1 MESSQSHDGPERE
14 EANEYFYNSEVLLR
28 NVEEATPG
36 DLMPPPMLMA
46 PITPSLAL
54 GTYITNI
61 YPFITMDEF

>member
-1 MESSQSHDGPERE
+1 
-14 EANEYFYNSEVLLR
+14 VLLR

-36 DLMPPPMLMA
+36 DLMPWPMLMA